1 MRNRTWRWAAGILAA
16 AVCSVALPGGAEAP
30 SDIEVEAS
38 SDAAAEPG
46 AVSSGVTEESAV
58 TASDAAAEP
67 GAASSDV
74 TEESAA
80 TASDAPQELD
90 TASSE
95 DVAQGFMY
103 AELANIEF
111 GFSSGAGAW
120 GTWMVI
126 YSDGSFQGEYHDSE
140 MGDMGEGYPHGSVY
154 QSTFYG
160 KLGEPEQVN
169 DYTYSAKVLSMELA
183 QEAGTEEIRD
193 EIRYVYTDPHG
204 MSGTD
209 EILIYLPQTPLDE
222 LPENLFGAVSMSGD
236 PAKERKTLDMYVLY
250 NEAEYAGFR
259 GFETEDLVSQ
269 KRAEL
274 EETEEIAAPLLDALN
289 DSRLDQASRNEA
301 SGELYRIWDDKLN
314 AVWRELMEQLDGEA
328 KERLMDQEL
337 QWIEYKEAKIKA
349 AGEEYGESSMRPLA
363 ENLKGAKL
371 TRFRVYSLLSYYGYR

>member
-38 SDAAAEPG
+38 SD
-46 AVSSGVTEESAV
+46 V
-58 TASDAAAEP
+58 AAEP

-74 TEESAA
+74 AEESTA

-95 DVAQGFMY
+95 DVAQGFTY

-140 MGDMGEGYPHGSVY
+140 MGDMGEGYPHGTVY

-160 KLGEPEQVN
+160 KLGEPEP
-169 DYTYSAKVLSMELA
+169 VL
-183 QEAGTEEIRD
+183 EEIRD
-193 EIRYVYTDPHG
+193 EIRYVYTDPYG

-222 LPENLFGAVSMSGD
+222 LPENLFVAVSMSGD
-236 PAKERKTLDMYVLY
+236 PAEERKTLDMYVLY
-250 NEAEYAGFR
+250 NEAAYAGFR

-301 SGELYRIWDDKLN
+301 SGELYRVWDDKLN